1 MSKKQT
7 GAAPPQ
13 RGQRHAL
20 LFQQRMNEMIFWP
33 AVLIMGLI
41 AALLVWNPPKLTPY
55 LGYVRVVLAGTGLIL
70 VVTFLFRL
78 RAYAQ
83 CLADEL
89 VIQVP
94 FQRLAIPYAE
104 ITAVRP
110 TEIYRMF
117 PPRRQNWSRRRFLSK
132 LFGKTVIVIE
142 MEELPQAR
150 FWFRLW
156 MSKYMLCP
164 DRVGLILAVR
174 DWIAFRT
181 DLDESRARRQRY

>member
-1 MSKKQT
+1 MSKQQPD
-7 GAAPPQ
+7 AAPTK
-13 RGQRHAL
+13 RGQRHPL
-20 LFQQRMNEMIFWP
+20 LFQQRLNEMIFWP
-33 AVLIMGLI
+33 AVVIMALI
-41 AALLVWNPPKLTPY
+41 AALFVWNPPKLAPY
-55 LGYVRVVLAGTGLIL
+55 LGYLSVVLAGTGLIL
-70 VVTFLFRL
+70 VVTFLLRL
-78 RAYAQ
+78 RAYVQ

-94 FQRLAIPYAE
+94 FQRLAIPYDE
-104 ITAVRP
+104 IKAVRP
-110 TEIYRMF
+110 TELYRMF

-132 LFGKTVIVIE
+132 LFGKTVIVVE

-174 DWIAFRT
+174 DWIAFRAE
-181 DLDESRARRQRY
+181 LDESRARRQRH